1 MLAVLPAKGD
11 GSGRWDMVQDRQME
25 QQEESSPRKHV
36 GKQHDPTAAQEE
48 QPGMRGAHHNP
59 EGLQKST

>member
-1 MLAVLPAKGD
+1 
-11 GSGRWDMVQDRQME
+11 MVQDRQME